1 MKERFWKIAV
11 FSCVLA
17 ALLSVTALAARS
29 ETDVSYSLSGGR
41 IWFDAASGT
50 VTQCDAGVTE
60 ALIPSTIN
68 GTRVRTIGV
77 SAFEQCP
84 NLTSVVIPSGV
95 TAIGEWAFLDCGNL
109 AAVTIPASVTRIGE
123 GAFGNCKKL
132 TGIYYAGSQAQWEA
146 IQMGNYN
153 TDFFVGAAMNYNVSG
168 QDEPEADAV
177 LEILSAPTGSGGNA
191 LTSATL
197 SRLSAVTVPI
207 RYQDSAARSVTF
219 IVSFYAASGRLAGTG
234 VRTITAD
241 SGLESVTVS
250 IGSGISGAARVKVLA
265 LENGCPLIA
274 AQTYAIN

>member
-1 MKERFWKIAV
+1 MKEWFWKIAAG
-11 FSCVLA
+11 CVLA

-29 ETDVSYSLSGGR
+29 ETDVSYSVSGGR
-41 IWFDAASGT
+41 IWFDADSGT

-60 ALIPSTIN
+60 ALIPATIN
-68 GTRVRTIGV
+68 GARVRAIGE
-77 SAFEQCP
+77 SAFERCP
-84 NLTSVVIPSGV
+84 NLTSVVLPSGV
-95 TAIGEWAFLDCGNL
+95 TAVGEWAFWDCGNL
-109 AAVTIPASVTRIGE
+109 AAVTIPASVTSIGE

-132 TGIYYAGSQAQWEA
+132 NGIYYAGSQAQWEA
-146 IQMGNYN
+146 IQMGDHNADFLANAAINYN
-153 TDFFVGAAMNYNVSG
+153 SG
-168 QDEPEADAV
+168 EQEEPEPAAV
-177 LEILSAPTGSGGNA
+177 LEILSAPTGSGGSA
-191 LTSATL
+191 LTSAAL

-207 RYQDSAARSVTF
+207 RYQDSSARSVTF